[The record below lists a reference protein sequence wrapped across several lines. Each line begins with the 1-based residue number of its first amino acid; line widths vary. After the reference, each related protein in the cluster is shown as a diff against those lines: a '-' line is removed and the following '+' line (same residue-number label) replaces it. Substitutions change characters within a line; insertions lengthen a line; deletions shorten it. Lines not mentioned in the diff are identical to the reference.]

1 MPPEESIQVADEV
14 LLAHAGNP
22 LTDIQRLI
30 LCESLAG
37 KGYESMEGYAPQH
50 IKNEGK
56 KLWDLLSEALGEKV
70 SKTSFK
76 GALEKRWKLGK
87 LIPKPPLLSIYNP
100 QTWVGRKA
108 IIDEC
113 LLKLQGQARILWIT
127 GISGIGKTALGECLA
142 SQAWEGDPSFQWLYL
157 EILEGQ
163 SREFVSVAADLLAK
177 LGEVDLD
184 PQERNDPERLME
196 KLLRKLKVSRYWL
209 QVDSLERLLNSE
221 QPIETEFADHH
232 WVIFLQRCLTEP
244 NFASR
249 LVLTAQALP
258 SSLVE
263 LEDRYPNLWQVI
275 TLQGLLAHQQDE
287 QQPNEHLELFAK
299 NGLSVDDI
307 SSIHLRRIGQIY
319 EGHPLVLQVIAKE
332 ILASPFDGNVVA
344 YWRRYGDEF
353 EQVARELQTEQIRPE
368 LYNQALQ
375 KRVRRR
381 VEVSL
386 KRLPTDAFDLLCR
399 SSVYRRPVPE
409 TFWLSLFEEQ
419 TSQRQQQAYQILNE
433 RAFIEREGIHQ
444 NQFLIRQHNLVRAV
458 AYDLLKVDTQMW
470 HQSERQAA
478 QLWLTD
484 YKPAPDVS
492 NLEIYRG
499 YLEAFNHF
507 CVVEDWDTASELFMQ
522 PLNPPRNSKLYW
534 LLFCGSHYQEQL
546 QLCEKMAVKATPEV
560 EIVCQNGIGIA
571 YDCLADYR
579 RAIAAYKKSL
589 SLAREIGDRHK
600 EGNTLVNMGIAHSN
614 LGEYQQAI
622 ELYQQQLEI
631 ARAIGDRRGEGL
643 ALGNL
648 GGAYSNLG
656 EYQQAIEF
664 ILQDLAIAREIGD
677 RRGEG
682 NALGNLGVVYTD
694 LGEYQQAIEFTQQ
707 SLEVTREAGDQR
719 GESMVLGNLA
729 GIYSDL
735 GEYQQA
741 VNIFHQ
747 RLQIAR
753 EIKDQRGEG
762 NALGGL
768 GNACISLGQYEQAI
782 KFLQQALVVSQEIEN
797 RQGEANA
804 LSSLGIAYRNLG
816 EYQQAIEFTQA
827 LVIKREI
834 GDRRGESNAL
844 GSLGIAYSNL
854 EEYEQAIDCHQQSLT
869 IAREIG
875 DLRGQGIALLNMGAT
890 QLKLKRYQECLT
902 NNRAGME
909 IFQGIG
915 DRDSEA
921 KVFKNLAELHQAL
934 GEVEVARQYCQQALA
949 LATELGIPLAEEC
962 QKLKQELEERGASER
977 K

>member
-1 MPPEESIQVADEV
+1 MTPEEAIQAADEA
-14 LLAHAGNP
+14 LLANADNL

-30 LCESLAG
+30 LRESLAG
-37 KGYESMEGYAPQH
+37 KGYERMEGYETQH

-56 KLWDLLSEALGEKV
+56 KLWDLLSEALGQKV
-70 SKTSFK
+70 SKTSFR
-76 GALEKRWKLGK
+76 GALEKRWKLGE

-100 QTWVGRKA
+100 LTWVGRKV

-113 LLKLQGQARILWIT
+113 LPKLQGQARVLWIS

-142 SQAWEGDPSFQWLYL
+142 SQAWEGDPTFQWLYL

-163 SREFVSVAADLLAK
+163 SLEFVSVAADLLAK
-177 LGEVDLD
+177 LGETDLD
-184 PQERNDPERLME
+184 PQERNDPKRLME
-196 KLLRKLKVSRYWL
+196 RLVRKLKVGRYWL
-209 QVDSLERLLNSE
+209 QVDSLERLLSSE
-221 QPIETEFADHH
+221 QPNETEFADRH
-232 WVIFLQRCLTEP
+232 WVTFLQRCLTEP

-258 SSLVE
+258 SSLAE
-263 LEDRYPNLWQVI
+263 LEDRYPNLWQVM
-275 TLQGLLAHQQDE
+275 TLQGLLANQQDD
-287 QQPNEHLELFAK
+287 QQPNEHLALFAK
-299 NGLSVDDI
+299 NGLSVND
-307 SSIHLRRIGQIY
+307 SSSSYLRRIGQIY

-332 ILASPFDGNVVA
+332 ILAAPFTGSVA
-344 YWRRYGDEF
+344 MYWERYGNEF
-353 EQVARELQTEQIRPE
+353 EQVARELQVERVSPE

-375 KRVRRR
+375 RRVRRR
-381 VEVSL
+381 VELSL
-386 KRLPTDAFDLLCR
+386 KRLPTDALDLLCR
-399 SSVYRRPVPE
+399 SSVYRRPVLE
-409 TFWLSLFEEQ
+409 TFWLSLLEGHP
-419 TSQRQQQAYQILNE
+419 SQRQQQAYQILNE
-433 RAFIEREGIHQ
+433 RALVEREGIHQ

-458 AYDLLKVDTQMW
+458 AYALLKADIQMW

-478 QLWLTD
+478 HLWLTC
-484 YKPAPDVS
+484 YEPVPDAS
-492 NLEIYRG
+492 NLEACRG

-507 CVVEDWDTASELFMQ
+507 CVVEDWDAASELFMQ

-546 QLCEKMAVKATPEV
+546 QLCEQMAVKATPEV

-589 SLAREIGDRHK
+589 NLAREIGDRHK
-600 EGNTLVNMGIAHSN
+600 EGKSLVNMGIAYSN

-631 ARAIGDRRGEGL
+631 AREIGDRRGEGL

-664 ILQDLAIAREIGD
+664 ILQDLEIAREIGD

-694 LGEYQQAIEFTQQ
+694 LAEYQQAIEFTQQ
-707 SLEVTREAGDQR
+707 SLEVTREDGDRR
-719 GESMVLGNLA
+719 GEGMVLGNLG
-729 GIYSDL
+729 GIYSEL
-735 GEYQQA
+735 GEYEQS
-741 VNIFHQ
+741 VNLFHQ

-753 EIKDQRGEG
+753 EIKDQRGESY
-762 NALGGL
+762 ALGSL
-768 GNACISLGQYEQAI
+768 GDSFISLGEYNRAI
-782 KFLQQALVVSQEIEN
+782 EFLQQALVLSQEIEN

-804 LSSLGIAYRNLG
+804 LSGLGIAYGNLG
-816 EYQQAIEFTQA
+816 EYQQALELIQDA
-827 LVIKREI
+827 LVIKRKI
-834 GDRRGESNAL
+834 GDRRGEGNAL
-844 GSLGIAYSNL
+844 GSLGIVCSNL
-854 EEYEQAIDCHQQSLT
+854 GEYEQAIDFHQQYLM

-890 QLKLKRYQECLT
+890 QLKLEHYAECLT
-902 NNRAGME
+902 NNQAALE
-909 IFQGIG
+909 IFQGVG

-934 GEVEVARQYCQQALA
+934 GAIEV
-949 LATELGIPLAEEC
+949 
-962 QKLKQELEERGASER
+962 
-977 K
+977 